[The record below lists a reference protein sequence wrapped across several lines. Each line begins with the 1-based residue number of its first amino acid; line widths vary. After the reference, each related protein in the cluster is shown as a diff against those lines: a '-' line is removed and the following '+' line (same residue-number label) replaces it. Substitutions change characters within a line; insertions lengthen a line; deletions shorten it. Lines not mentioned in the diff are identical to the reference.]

1 MSCDREWAMTLDIVC
16 SVETCATKD
25 SITVR
30 DTTAHGAT
38 EGAKKI
44 LRYRGWAINRRDNTC
59 PAHSG
64 PIPVCLLCGV
74 DVPKPYGITHATHI
88 TGVRLSCLP
97 CHRDALDARVAEY
110 FMVEA
115 QR

>member
-1 MSCDREWAMTLDIVC
+1 MSSDRTWAMTLDVEC

-25 SITVR
+25 GVTVC

-38 EGAKKI
+38 EGTKKV
-44 LRYRGWAINRRDNTC
+44 LRYRGWVIGRRDNTC

-64 PIPVCLLCGV
+64 PIPVCLICGV
-74 DVPKPYGITHATHI
+74 DIPKPYGVESQSHV

-97 CHRDALDARVAEY
+97 CHRKAMDAWLAER
-110 FMVEA
+110 FAKEM
-115 QR
+115 QK